1 MRGLALALLLAAA
14 PVAITPAVADPV
26 AQARAA
32 IAALDRAG
40 ADLSAAEGAR
50 DRVTALTAV
59 IAAHEEGL
67 AAVRESLRAIAIREA
82 TLRRTFD
89 ARSAELGRL
98 LGVLAAVERTD
109 GPLLLLHP
117 AGPLGTV
124 QSGLLAAEVTPAL
137 AAEAERLRAE
147 LAELATLRA
156 LQDAAAQTVTESLSA
171 AQSARVAL
179 STAIADRTPLPPP
192 LAQDAAAL
200 ARLAETAASLAA
212 FAVDLETRPLPIP
225 PAATPE
231 SFAAARGTL
240 PLPVR
245 GTLLRAAGQADAA
258 GVVRPGIVLATRPR
272 ALVTAPWPATVRY
285 AGPLLDYANVMVLEP
300 APAYLLIIAGLDT
313 THANVGE
320 VVAAGAPLGLM
331 GGDEP
336 RVMEFLAGP
345 APAGASGGLSE
356 TLYVELRHEGM
367 PLDPGEWFG
376 QIGD

>member
-1 MRGLALALLLAAA
+1 MRGAILALLLAAA
-14 PVAITPAVADPV
+14 PAAADPV

-32 IAALDRAG
+32 LVALEQAG
-40 ADLSAAEGAR
+40 AELRTAEGAR
-50 DRVTALTAV
+50 DRVAALTAV
-59 IAAHEEGL
+59 IAAHEDGL
-67 AAVRESLRAIAIREA
+67 AAVRESLRAIVIREA
-82 TLRRTFD
+82 TLRRAFEG
-89 ARSAELGRL
+89 RSAEVSRL

-147 LAELATLRA
+147 LRELATLRA
-156 LQDAAAQTVTESLSA
+156 LQDGAAQTVTESLTA
-171 AQSARVAL
+171 LQAARVAL

-192 LAQDAAAL
+192 LAEDAAAL
-200 ARLAETAASLAA
+200 DRLAETAASLAA
-212 FAVDLETRPLPIP
+212 FAVDLETRPLPVP
-225 PAATPE
+225 PAATAE
-231 SFAAARGTL
+231 AFVEARGSL

-245 GTLLRAAGQADAA
+245 GTVLRTSGQADAA
-258 GVVRPGIVLATRPR
+258 GVVRPGLVLATRPR

-300 APAYLLIIAGLDT
+300 APSYLLIVAGLDR
-313 THANVGE
+313 THADVGE

-336 RVMEFLAGP
+336 RAMEFLAG
-345 APAGASGGLSE
+345 APLTGGAGGLSE
-356 TLYVELRHEGM
+356 TLYVELRHEGV
-367 PLDPGEWFG
+367 PLDPAEWFG
-376 QIGD
+376 QIGDETR